1 MRTYEIP
8 DFGTLHLTDLVLDF
22 NGTLATDG
30 RLLPGLGEPL
40 QRLGA
45 DMTLHVVTGDTHR
58 TAALELQGLGCK
70 LHVLPSIDQGRIKRE
85 YVLALGPAG
94 VVAIGNGRNDARML
108 QAAALGI
115 AVLGDEGCATQTL
128 VAADMLARSILDALD
143 MLLHPQRLVAT
154 LRA

>member
-30 RLLPGLGEPL
+30 LLLPDLGERL

-45 DMTLHVVTGDTHR
+45 ELTLHVVTGDMHG
-58 TAALELQGLGCK
+58 TAAFELQGLGCR
-70 LHVLPSIDQGRIKRE
+70 LYVLPRTDQGRIKRE
-85 YVLALGPAG
+85 YVLALGAAG

-115 AVLGDEGCATQTL
+115 AVLGAEGCAAPTL
-128 VAADMLARSILDALD
+128 VAADLVARSITDALD
-143 MLLHPQRLVAT
+143 LLLHPQRLVAT